1 MSGPYHG
8 DALVAGQKIEFTP
21 MPVKKPRR
29 VLTRD
34 DWIDSATDILVSK
47 SVDSIHPA
55 ALATELGVTIGSF
68 YYHFKDRSDLLVSVL
83 KKWHERTTAQV
94 VQAYGDAPLE
104 QALAGLLSL
113 PSHGVTAR
121 RAAMV
126 EFAIRAW
133 ARRDEMAREAVR
145 QVDQQRIGTL
155 AAAFRKNG
163 YAKAEADSRAFL
175 VYGYLLSEAIL
186 WEVTDEKSRKRHLTF
201 ARKLFL
207 MPL

>member
-1 MSGPYHG
+1 MPGKKF
-8 DALVAGQKIEFTP
+8 DFTP
-21 MPVKKPRR
+21 EPVKKPRR

-34 DWIDSATDILVSK
+34 DWIDSATEILVSK

-68 YYHFKDRSDLLVSVL
+68 YYHFKDRSDLLVSLL

-94 VQAYGDAPLE
+94 VLSYGGAPLE
-104 QALAGLLSL
+104 EALAGLLSL

-133 ARRDEMAREAVR
+133 ARRDEMAREAVK
-145 QVDQQRIGTL
+145 QVDQQRIDML
-155 AAAFRKNG
+155 AAAFRKSG
-163 YAKAEADSRAFL
+163 FARGEAESRSFL
-175 VYGYLLSEAIL
+175 VYSYLLSEAIL
-186 WEVTDEKSRKRHLTF
+186 WEVTDTKSRKRHLSF

-207 MPL
+207 MPV

>member
-1 MSGPYHG
+1 MPSKKF
-8 DALVAGQKIEFTP
+8 DFTP
-21 MPVKKPRR
+21 APAKAPRR

-34 DWIDSATDILVSK
+34 DWIDAATEILVNK

-55 ALATELGVTIGSF
+55 TLATELGVTIGSF

-94 VQAYGDAPLE
+94 VLSYGAAPLE
-104 QALAGLLSL
+104 EALAGLLSL
-113 PSHGVTAR
+113 PSHGITAR

-133 ARRDEMAREAVR
+133 ARRDEMAREAVK
-145 QVDQQRIGTL
+145 QVDRQRIDIF
-155 AAAFRKNG
+155 AAAFRKSG
-163 YAKAEADSRAFL
+163 FSKSEAASRSFL
-175 VYGYLLSEAIL
+175 VYSYLLSEAIL
-186 WEVTDEKSRKRHLTF
+186 WEVTDATSRKRHLAF

-207 MPL
+207 LPVTGK

>member
-1 MSGPYHG
+1 ME
-8 DALVAGQKIEFTP
+8 I
-21 MPVKKPRR
+21 PVPGRPAASPPATAKKTRR

-34 DWIDSATDILVSK
+34 DWIDAATDILVSK

-55 ALATELGVTIGSF
+55 TLATELGVTIGSF

-94 VQAYGDAPLE
+94 VLMYGDVPLE
-104 QALAGLLSL
+104 EALAGLLSL
-113 PSHGVTAR
+113 PSDGVTAR

-145 QVDQQRIGTL
+145 QVDQQRIGMF
-155 AAAFRKNG
+155 AAAFRKSG
-163 YAKAEADSRAFL
+163 FPKGESESRAFL
-175 VYGYLLSEAIL
+175 VYSYLLSEAIL
-186 WEVTDEKSRKRHLTF
+186 WEVTDEKSRKRHLAF

>member
-1 MSGPYHG
+1 MP
-8 DALVAGQKIEFTP
+8 GQKFDFTP
-21 MPVKKPRR
+21 TPAKKPRR

-34 DWIDSATDILVSK
+34 HWIDSATEILVSK

-94 VQAYGDAPLE
+94 VLSYGDAPLE

-113 PSHGVTAR
+113 PAHGVTAR
-121 RAAMV
+121 RASMV

-133 ARRDEMAREAVR
+133 ARRDEMAREAVK
-145 QVDQQRIGTL
+145 QVDQQRIGMF
-155 AAAFRKNG
+155 AAAFKKSG
-163 YAKAEADSRAFL
+163 FSKSEAESRSFL
-175 VYGYLLSEAIL
+175 VYSYLLSQAIL

-207 MPL
+207 LPVAGK